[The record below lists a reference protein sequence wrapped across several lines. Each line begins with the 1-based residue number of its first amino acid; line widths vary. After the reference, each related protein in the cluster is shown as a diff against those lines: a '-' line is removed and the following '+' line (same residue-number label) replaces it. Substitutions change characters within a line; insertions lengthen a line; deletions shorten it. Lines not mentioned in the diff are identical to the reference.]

1 MSGKKVFIIE
11 QDRITSLDLKNK
23 LENAGY
29 SADHVTSFV
38 DTRFSMEN
46 NVPDLVVAYSDMRQ
60 MKGFDTFRSVFV
72 ENKTPI
78 ICIGTKSD
86 FETQVV
92 CKELNIV
99 GMFMKP
105 FDSRDLIAFA
115 ENYLA
120 DAVTK

>member
-11 QDRITSLDLKNK
+11 QDSITSLDLKKK

-29 SADHVTSFV
+29 STSHIASFAKAN
-38 DTRFSMEN
+38 FSLESKM
-46 NVPDLVVAYSDMRQ
+46 PDLIVAYSDMSQ
-60 MKGFDTFRSVFV
+60 MKGFDAFRSVFV
-72 ENKTPI
+72 ENKIPI

-86 FETQVV
+86 FETRVV

-105 FDSRDLIAFA
+105 FDSKDLIVFTD
-115 ENYLA
+115 NYF
-120 DAVTK
+120 VQEKV